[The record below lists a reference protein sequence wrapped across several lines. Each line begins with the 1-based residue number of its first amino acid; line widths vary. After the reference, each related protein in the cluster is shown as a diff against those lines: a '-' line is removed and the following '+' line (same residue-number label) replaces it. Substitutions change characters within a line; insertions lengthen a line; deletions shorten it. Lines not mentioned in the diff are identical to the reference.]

1 MLVKLLTFGLTSIKD
16 RALGGKGG
24 LNTLSNYLS
33 RTLFSTSWECIHTYM
48 HTYICIYM
56 HTYIHTNAYMHT
68 HKQSGVLSQSRHT
81 SRNGRHYIKVCV
93 ALRKLKVQRFG
104 MTFIFCSSHWI
115 HVEHTGKLARS
126 NPCQEEVIMPNS

>member
-33 RTLFSTSWECIHTYM
+33 RTLFGTSWECIHTYM
-48 HTYICIYM
+48 HTYVCIYI

-81 SRNGRHYIKVCV
+81 SRNGRHYIKVCGPKK
-93 ALRKLKVQRFG
+93 AKGSAIWNDFYILFLPLD
-104 MTFIFCSSHWI
+104 TC
-115 HVEHTGKLARS
+115 
-126 NPCQEEVIMPNS
+126 